1 MALLLYIQ
9 AYEYAATVE
18 QHGKKTVGR
27 FNEHISVV
35 LLELAKKEM

>member
-1 MALLLYIQ
+1 MQ
-9 AYEYAATVE
+9 AYEYATKVE
-18 QHGKKTVGR
+18 QHGKKTIGR